1 MKLVPSSYFWR
12 TVLFIWLIILL
23 SQVSTLWLSYFYFYL
38 PGVKNSTELVS
49 LELVTLRNGIAH
61 AGKQPFLEELQ
72 HNSDLTI
79 TDDAAR
85 IPPAREYAFTGFLIN
100 PFRQQLG
107 KHVEMRL
114 HFDPSPGIWFSN
126 PELQGL
132 WFRLPL
138 PYFGRYQGFWL
149 LIWLFATPVLAFVA
163 AALYVRQLNRPLR
176 FLELAARRIGRGEAV
191 QQIKRMGSPREFQA
205 VTEAFN
211 QMNSNLQQV
220 ERERQL
226 LLAGISHDLR
236 TPLTRMRLTAELLGA
251 SDRELTEGMIRDIE
265 DMDAIL
271 DQFIAFVRD
280 GRDEPI
286 DVGDINEVIREV
298 VAQFESEGAPIH
310 ARLQELPPISLK
322 RLSLK
327 RLFANLIG
335 NALRHGG
342 GEIDIESG
350 IEQGEIRLSVADRGP
365 GLSEENLQALFQPF
379 ARGDSSRGTKGSGL
393 GLAIVKRIVDMHHGR
408 VQLRN
413 REGGGLEAVVWLP
426 VTGSLVPPDS
436 LMKNAR

>member
-38 PGVKNSTELVS
+38 PGAKNSTELVS
-49 LELVTLRNGIAH
+49 LELETLQNGVAL
-61 AGKQPFLEELQ
+61 AGKQQFLAGLQ
-72 HNSDLTI
+72 RDHGLTI
-79 TDDAAR
+79 TDDVSR
-85 IPPAREYAFTGFLIN
+85 IPPPREFAFTGFLID
-100 PFRQQLG
+100 PIREQLG
-107 KHVEMRL
+107 DQVEMRL
-114 HFDPSPGIWFSN
+114 HFDPTPGVWFTKA
-126 PELQGL
+126 ELQGI

-149 LIWLFATPVLAFVA
+149 IVWLFATPILAFMV

-176 FLELAARRIGRGEAV
+176 LLEIAARRIGRGEAM
-191 QQIKRMGSPREFQA
+191 QQIRRTGSPREFLA

-280 GRDEPI
+280 GRDETV
-286 DVGDINEVIREV
+286 DVGDLNEVIREV
-298 VAQFESEGAPIH
+298 AAQFESEGALI
-310 ARLQELPPISLK
+310 RSDLQELPAISLK

-327 RLFANLIG
+327 RLFANLVG

-342 GEIDIESG
+342 GEVEITSG
-350 IEQGEIRLSVADRGP
+350 IEQGEIRVMVADRGP

-393 GLAIVKRIVDMHHGR
+393 GLAIVKRVVDMHHGR

-413 REGGGLEAVVWLP
+413 RDGGGLEAVVWLP
-426 VTGSLVPPDS
+426 ITGSLVPPDS
-436 LMKNAR
+436 LLKNAR

>member
-38 PGVKNSTELVS
+38 PGAKNSTELVS
-49 LELVTLRNGIAH
+49 LELETLQNGVAL
-61 AGKQPFLEELQ
+61 AGKQQFLAGLQ
-72 HNSDLTI
+72 RNHGLTI
-79 TDDAAR
+79 TDDLSR
-85 IPPAREYAFTGFLIN
+85 IPPPREFAFTGFLID
-100 PFRQQLG
+100 PIREQLG
-107 KHVEMRL
+107 DQVEMRL
-114 HFDPSPGIWFSN
+114 HFDPTPGVWFTKA
-126 PELQGL
+126 ELQGI

-149 LIWLFATPVLAFVA
+149 IVWLFATPILAFMV

-176 FLELAARRIGRGEAV
+176 LLEIAARRIGRGEAM
-191 QQIKRMGSPREFQA
+191 QQIRRTGSPREFLA

-280 GRDEPI
+280 GRDETV
-286 DVGDINEVIREV
+286 DVGDLNEVIREV
-298 VAQFESEGAPIH
+298 AAQFESEGAVI
-310 ARLQELPPISLK
+310 RSDLQELPAISLK

-327 RLFANLIG
+327 RLFANLVG

-342 GEIDIESG
+342 GEVDITSG
-350 IEQGEIRLSVADRGP
+350 IEQGEIRVMVADRGP

-393 GLAIVKRIVDMHHGR
+393 GLAIVKRVVDMHHGR

-413 REGGGLEAVVWLP
+413 RDGGGLEAVVWLP
-426 VTGSLVPPDS
+426 ITGSLVPPDS
-436 LMKNAR
+436 LLKNAR

>member
-38 PGVKNSTELVS
+38 PGAKNSTELVS
-49 LELVTLRNGIAH
+49 LELETLQNGVAL
-61 AGKQPFLEELQ
+61 AGKQQFLAGLQ
-72 HNSDLTI
+72 RDHGLTI
-79 TDDAAR
+79 TDDVSR
-85 IPPAREYAFTGFLIN
+85 IPPPREFAFTGFLID
-100 PFRQQLG
+100 PIREQLG
-107 KHVEMRL
+107 DQVEMRL
-114 HFDPSPGIWFSN
+114 HFDPTPGVWFTKA
-126 PELQGL
+126 ELQGI

-149 LIWLFATPVLAFVA
+149 IVWLFATPILAFMV

-176 FLELAARRIGRGEAV
+176 LLEIAARRIGRGEAM
-191 QQIKRMGSPREFQA
+191 QQIRRTGSPREFLA

-280 GRDEPI
+280 GRDETV
-286 DVGDINEVIREV
+286 DVGDLNEVIREV
-298 VAQFESEGAPIH
+298 AAQFESEGALI
-310 ARLQELPPISLK
+310 RSDLQDLPAISLK

-327 RLFANLIG
+327 RLFANLVG

-342 GEIDIESG
+342 GEVEITSG
-350 IEQGEIRLSVADRGP
+350 IEQGEIRVMVADRGP

-393 GLAIVKRIVDMHHGR
+393 GLAIVKRVVDMHHGR

-413 REGGGLEAVVWLP
+413 RDGGGLEAVVWLP
-426 VTGSLVPPDS
+426 ITGSLVPPDS
-436 LMKNAR
+436 LLKNAR

>member
-38 PGVKNSTELVS
+38 PGAKNSTELVS
-49 LELVTLRNGIAH
+49 LELETLQNGVAL
-61 AGKQPFLEELQ
+61 AGKQQFLAGLQ
-72 HNSDLTI
+72 RDHGLTI
-79 TDDAAR
+79 TDDLSR
-85 IPPAREYAFTGFLIN
+85 IPPPREFAFTGFLID
-100 PFRQQLG
+100 PIREQLG
-107 KHVEMRL
+107 EQVEMRL
-114 HFDPSPGIWFSN
+114 HFDPTPGVWFTKA
-126 PELQGL
+126 ELQGI

-149 LIWLFATPVLAFVA
+149 IVWLFATPILAFMV

-176 FLELAARRIGRGEAV
+176 LLEIAARRIGRGEAM
-191 QQIKRMGSPREFQA
+191 QQIRRTGSPREFLA

-280 GRDEPI
+280 GRDESV
-286 DVGDINEVIREV
+286 DVGDLNEVIREV
-298 VAQFESEGAPIH
+298 AAQFESEGALI
-310 ARLQELPPISLK
+310 RSDLQELPAISLK

-327 RLFANLIG
+327 RLFANLVG

-342 GEIDIESG
+342 GEVDITSG
-350 IEQGEIRLSVADRGP
+350 IEQGEIRVLVADRGP

-393 GLAIVKRIVDMHHGR
+393 GLAIVKRVVDMHHGR

-426 VTGSLVPPDS
+426 ITGSLVPPDS
-436 LMKNAR
+436 LLKNAR

>member
-38 PGVKNSTELVS
+38 PGAKNSTELVS
-49 LELVTLRNGIAH
+49 LELETLQNGVAL
-61 AGKQPFLEELQ
+61 AGKQQFLAGLQ
-72 HNSDLTI
+72 RNHGLTI
-79 TDDAAR
+79 TDDVSR
-85 IPPAREYAFTGFLIN
+85 IPPPREFAFTGFLID
-100 PFRQQLG
+100 PIREQLG
-107 KHVEMRL
+107 DQVEMRL
-114 HFDPSPGIWFSN
+114 HFDPTPGVWFTKA
-126 PELQGL
+126 ELQGI

-149 LIWLFATPVLAFVA
+149 IVWLFATPILAFMVA
-163 AALYVRQLNRPLR
+163 AMYVRQLNRPLR
-176 FLELAARRIGRGEAV
+176 LLEIAARRIGRGEAM
-191 QQIKRMGSPREFQA
+191 QQIRRTGSPREFLA

-280 GRDEPI
+280 GRDETV
-286 DVGDINEVIREV
+286 DVGDLNEVIREV
-298 VAQFESEGAPIH
+298 AAQFESEGALIH
-310 ARLQELPPISLK
+310 SDLQDLPAISLK

-327 RLFANLIG
+327 RLFANLVG

-342 GEIDIESG
+342 GKVEITSG
-350 IEQGEIRLSVADRGP
+350 IEQGEIRVMVADRGP

-393 GLAIVKRIVDMHHGR
+393 GLAIVKRVVDMHHGR
-408 VQLRN
+408 VQLHN
-413 REGGGLEAVVWLP
+413 RDGGGLEAVVWLP
-426 VTGSLVPPDS
+426 ITGSLVPPDS
-436 LMKNAR
+436 LLKNAR

>member
-23 SQVSTLWLSYFYFYL
+23 SQASTLWLSYFYFYL
-38 PGVKNSTELVS
+38 PGVKNSTQLVS
-49 LELVTLRNGIAH
+49 LELETLQNGVALT
-61 AGKQPFLEELQ
+61 GKQPFLAGLQ
-72 HNSDLTI
+72 PNHGLTI
-79 TDDAAR
+79 TDDIRR
-85 IPPAREYAFTGFLIN
+85 IPPPRDFAFTGFLID
-100 PFRQQLG
+100 PFREQLG
-107 KHVEMRL
+107 NQVEMRL
-114 HFDPSPGIWFSN
+114 HFDPTPGVWFTKA
-126 PELQGL
+126 ELQGI

-138 PYFGRYQGFWL
+138 PYFGRYQGVWL
-149 LIWLFATPVLAFVA
+149 LVWLFATPLLAFVA

-176 FLELAARRIGRGEAV
+176 LLELAARRLGRGEPV
-191 QQIKRMGSPREFQA
+191 QQIRRTGSPREFQA

-286 DVGDINEVIREV
+286 DVGDLNEVIREV
-298 VAQFESEGAPIH
+298 AAQFESEGAIIR
-310 ARLQELPPISLK
+310 AALQELPPISLK

-327 RLFANLIG
+327 RLFANLVG
-335 NALRHGG
+335 NALRHGEG
-342 GEIDIESG
+342 AVDITSG
-350 IEQGEIRLSVADRGP
+350 VEQGEIRVIVADRGP

-393 GLAIVKRIVDMHHGR
+393 GLAIVKRVVDMHHGR

-413 REGGGLEAVVWLP
+413 REGGGLEAIVSLP
-426 VTGSLVPPDS
+426 ITGSLVPPDS
-436 LMKNAR
+436 LLKNSR

>member
-38 PGVKNSTELVS
+38 PGAKNSTELVS
-49 LELVTLRNGIAH
+49 LELETLQNGVAL
-61 AGKQPFLEELQ
+61 AGKQQFLAGLQ
-72 HNSDLTI
+72 RNHGLTI
-79 TDDAAR
+79 TDDLSR
-85 IPPAREYAFTGFLIN
+85 IPPPREFAFTGFLID
-100 PFRQQLG
+100 PIREQLG
-107 KHVEMRL
+107 EQVEMRL
-114 HFDPSPGIWFSN
+114 HFDPTPGVWFTKA
-126 PELQGL
+126 ELQGI

-149 LIWLFATPVLAFVA
+149 IVWLFATPILAFMV

-176 FLELAARRIGRGEAV
+176 LLEIAARRIGRGEAM
-191 QQIKRMGSPREFQA
+191 QQIRRTGSPREFLA

-271 DQFIAFVRD
+271 DQFIAFMRD
-280 GRDEPI
+280 GSEEPRELI
-286 DVGDINEVIREV
+286 DLNALIHEV
-298 VAQFESEGAPIH
+298 AHQFHGMLDVH
-310 ARLQELPPISLK
+310 CNTTDLP
-322 RLSLK
+322 RLSLRRVAFK
-327 RLFANLIG
+327 RLLANLLQ
-335 NALRHGG
+335 NAMRYGAGPVELGTTL
-342 GEIDIESG
+342 ESG
-350 IEQGEIRLSVADRGP
+350 QVLLSCRDHGP
-365 GLSEENLQALFQPF
+365 GIDLSRAHELLEPFRRGEE
-379 ARGDSSRGTKGSGL
+379 ARTTQGSGL
-393 GLAIVKRIVDMHHGR
+393 GLAIVARIVRQHHGR
-408 VQLRN
+408 LSLDN
-413 REGGGLEAVVWLP
+413 HPEGGLVVSIRLP
-426 VTGSLVPPDS
+426 APSRRLF
-436 LMKNAR
+436 NR